1 MIDATTLP
9 YRPCVGIMLVNS
21 EDKVFVAKRLDS
33 ELEAWQ
39 MPQGGIDEG
48 EDTKAAALR
57 ELEEE
62 TGVTQVT
69 ILAESADWHPYDIPV
84 EMIPKVWGGNYRGQK
99 QKWFLMRFNGTDTD
113 INIDTEE
120 PEFSE
125 WRWTEPHTLP
135 DLIVP
140 FKRKL
145 YQNIVDEF
153 TPKL

>member
-21 EDKVFVAKRLDS
+21 EGKVFVAKRLDS

-69 ILAESADWHPYDIPV
+69 IVAESADWHPYDIPV